1 MPALSMVF
9 TCKIFFIFH
18 IFLCFSLTIHPKTQ
32 YTYQKRKNSTGRLVF
47 NIRLLPAKGVH
58 GLKTQEICRSHTA
71 DHRNHDFVCKEM
83 EFFSKS
89 FPKVFDE
96 FPKGA
101 ICILKTKKEKG
112 AKPNCV
118 RQLRMG

>member
-1 MPALSMVF
+1 MQDNKEKFQKA
-9 TCKIFFIFH
+9 
-18 IFLCFSLTIHPKTQ
+18 Q
-32 YTYQKRKNSTGRLVF
+32 YTYQKRKNSTGKLIF

-58 GLKTQEICRSHTA
+58 GMKTQEICRSHTA
-71 DHRNHDFVCKEM
+71 DQRNHDFVCKEM

-89 FPKVFDE
+89 FPKVFDD

-112 AKPNCV
+112 ADHFYLHGVPGWDAPGTEV
-118 RQLRMG
+118 